1 MRMSCNGC
9 RVLRKGCGEN
19 CSIRPCLQW
28 IKNPDSQA
36 NATVFLAKFYGRAGL
51 MNLIH
56 AGPDHLRAGILY
68 YYSPSIFFSSIP
80 FSFFFR
86 VLTICSLHP
95 LAPLFLSLLYEAC
108 GRIVSPIYGSAGLLW
123 SGRWQLCQ
131 AAVDSVLNGVP
142 ILPSPS
148 EFAVSNPAS
157 PFKASD
163 IRHLTRETRGAAAA
177 AETKLSKISKCRTR
191 FKHAASAATTSPSSQ
206 WCCPAYFRPSGSRDS
221 SGFPPENESMC
232 SLEASH
238 VSQGESKHFDPAEV
252 ALELTL
258 GYDLDTAGRRTGDS
272 SSDRQLCDTTFP
284 AADVRLQL

>member
-19 CSIRPCLQW
+19 CSIRTCLKW

-36 NATVFLAKFYGRAGL
+36 NATVFFAKFYDRAGL
-51 MNLIH
+51 MNLIQ
-56 AGPDHLRAGILY
+56 AGPDHLRGRLG
-68 YYSPSIFFSSIP
+68 
-80 FSFFFR
+80 FR
-86 VLTICSLHP
+86 VLFSVAI
-95 LAPLFLSLLYEAC
+95 FRSLLYEAC

-131 AAVDSVLNGVP
+131 AAVDSVLNGAP

-148 EFAVSNPAS
+148 EIAVSNPAS

-177 AETKLSKISKCRTR
+177 TELSKISKCRTR
-191 FKHAASAATTSPSSQ
+191 FKHAAAAAATTSPSSQ
-206 WCCPAYFRPSGSRDS
+206 WCYLAPEAEYFRPSGSHDS

-238 VSQGESKHFDPAEV
+238 VSQGESKHFDQAEV

-258 GYDLDTAGRRTGDS
+258 GYDLNAAGRRPGDS
-272 SSDRQLCDTTFP
+272 SLYRRLCGTIP
-284 AADVRLQL
+284 AADAGLQL